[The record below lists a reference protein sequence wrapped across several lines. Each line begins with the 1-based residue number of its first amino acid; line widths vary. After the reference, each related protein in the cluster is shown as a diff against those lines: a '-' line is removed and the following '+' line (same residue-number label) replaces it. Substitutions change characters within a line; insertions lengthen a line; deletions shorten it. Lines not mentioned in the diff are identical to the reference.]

1 MIIMKILIEKAV
13 VLLKAS
19 AVVIAAA
26 FCLTETGLVKEAV
39 SEAVMRCLMTVI
51 PSLYAMLIVSG
62 LLINSG
68 ILAKIPKLAAL
79 PAKLLKMD
87 SDIFFIYVFSQFA
100 GYPVGAKMLCTAY
113 ENGRLTKTQAEL
125 LSGICYG
132 AGPAFIFGC
141 ISSQLYSGS
150 TAGKLILISSAGAN
164 MLLAFLL
171 SFFMKS
177 NQRQS
182 DKPVGFT
189 LSAEMLTDSIVS
201 GGRSMAVICFMI
213 TAFSVLSALLQ
224 EIGVIES
231 LSQLIA
237 DTGLLSAE
245 NAQGLVFALLD
256 VTAVSALPRSNYGI
270 LPIISALSSFG
281 GICVI
286 FQISAVTSGK
296 LSMKPL
302 IFMRTAA
309 ALISGIIC
317 RIIMPFFLTN
327 ETVSADTTDI
337 SLHSSQTPVPSLL
350 LIIMTLMV
358 FTEIDTL
365 RSHPDLCDK

>member
-1 MIIMKILIEKAV
+1 MKNFREKAV
-13 VLLKAS
+13 LLLKSS
-19 AVVIAAA
+19 AVVLVAI
-26 FCLTETGLVKEAV
+26 FCLTETELVKEAV
-39 SEAVMRCLMTVI
+39 SEAVMRCLTTVI

-68 ILAKIPKLAAL
+68 ILTKIPKLAAL
-79 PAKLLKMD
+79 PARFLKMD
-87 SDIFFIYVFSQFA
+87 SDIFFIYIFSQFA
-100 GYPVGAKMLCTAY
+100 GYPVGAKMLCTAC

-150 TAGKLILISSAGAN
+150 TAGKLILISSAVAN

-177 NQRQS
+177 NRHQS
-182 DKPVGFT
+182 DKPIGFT
-189 LSAEMLTDSIVS
+189 ISAEMLTNSIVS

-224 EIGVIES
+224 EIGIIES
-231 LSQLIA
+231 FSQLIA
-237 DTGLLSAE
+237 DTGVLSGE
-245 NAQGLVFALLD
+245 NAQGLVFAFLD

-286 FQISAVTSGK
+286 FQISAVTSGR

-302 IFMRTAA
+302 IFMRIAA
-309 ALISGIIC
+309 ALLSGTIC

-337 SLHSSQTPVPSLL
+337 SLHSSPTPFPSLI

-358 FTEIDTL
+358 FTEIEAL
-365 RSHPDLCDK
+365 RRHQSLCDK